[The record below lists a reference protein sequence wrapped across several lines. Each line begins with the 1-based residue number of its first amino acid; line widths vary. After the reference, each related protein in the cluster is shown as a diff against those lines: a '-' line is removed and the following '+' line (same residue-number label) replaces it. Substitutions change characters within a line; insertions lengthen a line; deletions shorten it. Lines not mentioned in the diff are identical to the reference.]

1 MYSRN
6 ELLKKASNSQE
17 KLIISRVLDKVDI
30 CLKKHNMTFTD
41 FLNPTETAFIYNN
54 ILKNIRDV
62 NFLIFGGTDEC
73 ERNIIGFSPEYMDI
87 CKNDFPIKAINIKR
101 NIKFSSDLSH
111 RDYLGS
117 ILGIGIDREKT
128 GDIIIFDDC
137 AMCFVLE
144 NVADYIA
151 ANLVKIGRTSVK
163 TEVLNITEID
173 IPKANIIEKRAT
185 VSSMRLDSVIGA
197 AFNISRGKSQ
207 DFIHSEKVNVNWIP
221 INNVSHILK
230 ENDMISVRGKGRFRI
245 GNEIGKTK
253 KDRLGVIFL
262 MYV

>member
-6 ELLKKASNSQE
+6 ELLKNASNSQE

-30 CLKKHNMTFTD
+30 CLKKHYMTFTD
-41 FLNPTETAFIYNN
+41 FLNPTETAFLCNN
-54 ILKNIRDV
+54 ILKSIGDI
-62 NFLIFGGTDEC
+62 NFLVFGGADEC

-87 CKNDFPIKAINIKR
+87 CKDDFPIKAVKIKR

-117 ILGIGIDREKT
+117 ILGLGIDRETT
-128 GDIIIFDDC
+128 GDIIIFDDY
-137 AMCFVLE
+137 AICFVLE
-144 NVADYIA
+144 NVADYIGL
-151 ANLVKIGRTSVK
+151 NLTKIGRTSVK
-163 TEVLNITEID
+163 TDIFNITEID
-173 IPKANIIEKRAT
+173 MPNINITEKRAT

-207 DFIHSEKVNVNWIP
+207 DFIRSEKVNVNWIP
-221 INNVSHILK
+221 ISNVSHIVK

-245 GNEIGKTK
+245 GYETGKTK
-253 KDRLGVIFL
+253 KDRTGVIFL
-262 MYV
+262 MYI